1 MEYVISAGIGTMML
15 LYAVIIV
22 ECMRHPEW

>member
-1 MEYVISAGIGTMML
+1 MEYAISAGIGTMML